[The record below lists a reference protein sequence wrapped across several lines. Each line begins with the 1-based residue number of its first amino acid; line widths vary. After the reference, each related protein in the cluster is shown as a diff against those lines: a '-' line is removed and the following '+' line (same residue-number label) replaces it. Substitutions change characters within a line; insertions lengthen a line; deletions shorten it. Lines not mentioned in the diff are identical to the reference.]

1 MTFFFFSTMFKADP
15 LDFLF
20 SILSFSLLPFI
31 SVLSSFSLKCPLL
44 EVIMSESAFS
54 QSVSVT
60 HVCVVMFVLSRIKG
74 VELHRN
80 WHLEVM
86 RHMIWQREQTRLV
99 IFSLLVKPKKPKLHA
114 DVRTYCCMIFWHN
127 KCIHS

>member
-1 MTFFFFSTMFKADP
+1 
-15 LDFLF
+15 
-20 SILSFSLLPFI
+20 
-31 SVLSSFSLKCPLL
+31 
-44 EVIMSESAFS
+44 MSESAFS

-86 RHMIWQREQTRLV
+86 RHMIWQREQPQLLFTPRKAQKTQTTRRCAY
-99 IFSLLVKPKKPKLHA
+99 LLLHDILA
-114 DVRTYCCMIFWHN
+114 
-127 KCIHS
+127 